1 MALGNVETWSWG
13 RFFHLC
19 EYELRIMQDSYKVK
33 VNVRVLISVFSWCP
47 VAMAWFAA
55 MLDFYGMHSETAL
68 DYPVILQVEFG
79 RVRFC

>member
-1 MALGNVETWSWG
+1 METWSWG